1 MTGLYDGI
9 GDVITLTLFLLVYVP
24 MIALLLLNQLG
35 LYASLR
41 TARRIFWQ
49 VVTFLLLVIITL
61 LVLRSAPYVSVD
73 WVLTFG
79 IAVSLICLILAL
91 SKSRRSTERN

>member
-9 GDVITLTLFLLVYVP
+9 GAIIALTLFLLFYVP
-24 MIALLLLNQLG
+24 MITLLLLNQLG
-35 LYASLR
+35 LYDSLT

-73 WVLTFG
+73 WVLIFG
-79 IAVSLICLILAL
+79 IAVTLICLILAL
-91 SKSRRSTERN
+91 SKSRRLTERN